1 MTVSLDQPFPLLSD
15 LPGER
20 SSEDNAVSIF
30 HLMEADTGTHTAKA
44 TPPVQA
50 NATVL
55 SNLNAELQIVVTDTQ
70 ELSGSNYKV
79 GNNLQHNGAA
89 TSFSELSSAQHATPP
104 TAKPRKESLF
114 PAASC
119 SGKEGAVQCATP
131 PTAKPRKESL
141 IPSASGSGRGGA
153 VQHTPPPIAKP
164 RRGILNSTVSES
176 SEVGSVQPA
185 TPPTVKP
192 RRDIPIPKPRV
203 NVNKKAA
210 TGDFG
215 IPLVVDHKN
224 LRKSKSE
231 CDLLCQHP
239 PAAILSL
246 PVDTEA
252 QRYSELTGS
261 TESYPYVIR
270 SWEQSYSISLPDL
283 RRVPLLPP
291 RGASVSSVHGSYESL
306 YATPHQVDEP
316 QQVGEPQPYLEFQP
330 IYSYAYAKLPLK
342 YRTIAASTWSS
353 WNKELSSS
361 HRSPGVPQ
369 SVVPRTRNTLADDR
383 EVGKGLVTS
392 HVQGQGSKSEVCKVD
407 SDQLNPL
414 PLNIRGRSK
423 IVHPQA
429 SGMGSQLSSPEY
441 AEIDEGE
448 VKLGFN
454 HFCTSPPVGGTTN
467 FSPSAEKQTVSNPR
481 PNSPPYNPRFSSRE
495 WSPKPGKAVK
505 HTGHNNG
512 VHSSKSEHLSAGY
525 QVAENPRKLLGSSI
539 QSANIDYE
547 NDDEF
552 LASRGSSRHYINL
565 KESTM
570 NRSTTPYTHTQKVSG
585 SVSDFPN
592 QNSVSDL
599 SNKSLCGTLPQESR
613 KNSPEQ
619 HYVHTSNRTS
629 APCDDYDHLNKPTS

>member
-20 SSEDNAVSIF
+20 SSEDNAVPIF
-30 HLMEADTGTHTAKA
+30 HLMVPDTGTHTAKA

-70 ELSGSNYKV
+70 ELSGSNYKL
-79 GNNLQHNGAA
+79 GNNLQHNGAT

-104 TAKPRKESLF
+104 TARPRKESLF
-114 PAASC
+114 PTASC

-141 IPSASGSGRGGA
+141 IPSASGSAREGA
-153 VQHTPPPIAKP
+153 VQHTPPPTAKP
-164 RRGILNSTVSES
+164 RRGILNSAVSES

-203 NVNKKAA
+203 NLNKKAA

-215 IPLVVDHKN
+215 IPPVVDHKN

-231 CDLLCQHP
+231 CDLLRQHS

-246 PVDTEA
+246 PVDTES

-306 YATPHQVDEP
+306 YAISHQVDEP

-342 YRTIAASTWSS
+342 YRTIAASNWSS
-353 WNKELSSS
+353 WNKELSSP
-361 HRSPGVPQ
+361 HRNPGVPQ
-369 SVVPRTRNTLADDR
+369 SVVPRMRNKLADDR

-392 HVQGQGSKSEVCKVD
+392 HVQGQGSKSEVCKMD

-423 IVHPQA
+423 TVHLQP

-467 FSPSAEKQTVSNPR
+467 ISLSAEKPAVSNPR
-481 PNSPPYNPRFSSRE
+481 PNSPTYNPRLSSRE

-505 HTGHNNG
+505 HTGHHNG

-525 QVAENPRKLLGSSI
+525 QVAEDPRKLLGSSI
-539 QSANIDYE
+539 QSTNIDYE

-552 LASRGSSRHYINL
+552 LASRGSSRHYMNL

-585 SVSDFPN
+585 PVSDFPN
-592 QNSVSDL
+592 QNSVPDL